1 MTSKTIQQKGSD
13 DCVDRLQTENAKLAE
28 YVYRLEVERAQLLN
42 RVKEL
47 LPWVGVCPLEPAK
60 IREMYILKD
69 LAEDSLK
76 EIREDMQRDKQR
88 SR

>member
-1 MTSKTIQQKGSD
+1 MKRFQITFT
-13 DCVDRLQTENAKLAE
+13 V
-28 YVYRLEVERAQLLN
+28 
-42 RVKEL
+42 
-47 LPWVGVCPLEPAK
+47 
-60 IREMYILKD
+60 EMYILKD